1 MADVLIVYATVEGQ
15 SRRIAE
21 MLGDHLV
28 RRRHARTLL
37 DATRPERTHD
47 TPAAFDAVFI
57 VAPVHGEKHHAAITH
72 FARRHAEVLTRRP
85 AALISVSLH
94 AASGEA
100 EDIEEMRAYVDGF
113 CSDTGWLPRETH
125 YAAGALRFSEF
136 DFFKKWIAR
145 RLAAS
150 LQMEIR
156 PGEDVEFTDWRAL
169 ESFADAFMATHV
181 TQSAETA

>member
-1 MADVLIVYATVEGQ
+1 MSEVLIVFATVEGQ

-28 RRRHARTLL
+28 RRRHGRTLL
-37 DATRPERTHD
+37 DATRPERTHAD
-47 TPAAFDAVFI
+47 PAEFDAVFI

-72 FARRHAEVLTRRP
+72 FVRRHAETLTKNA

-100 EDIEEMRAYVDGF
+100 EDQEEMRDYVDLF
-113 CSDTGWLPRETH
+113 CSETGWLPREIH

-145 RLAAS
+145 RLARS
-150 LQMEIR
+150 LEMEIK

-169 ESFADAFMATHV
+169 ETFADTFMASRV
-181 TQSAETA
+181 SSPATA